1 MMGGLRASLRTDVL
15 QMSVFA
21 VVLALIIVMLMRA
34 QGWLATAAIT
44 SGASSFDAGC
54 NLLVVALL
62 QVWSYPMH
70 DPVMMDR
77 GFIGVLG
84 IGLTSFAVGCASRSE
99 KTDTQDCYTFKFNNF

>member
-15 QMSVFA
+15 QMSVIA

-77 GFIGVLG
+77 GFIAVLG
-84 IGLTSFAVGCASRSE
+84 IGLTSFAVGCAARSE
-99 KTDTQDCYTFKFNNF
+99 KTDTHG